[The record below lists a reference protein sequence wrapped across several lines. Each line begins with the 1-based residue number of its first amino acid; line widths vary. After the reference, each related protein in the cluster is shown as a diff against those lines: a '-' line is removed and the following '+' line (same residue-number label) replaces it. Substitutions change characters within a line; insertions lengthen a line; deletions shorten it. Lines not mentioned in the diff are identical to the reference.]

1 VGALRRRCPTDGG
14 GKPYPPSDSPTAAA
28 ACDIG
33 EIAEWPPGVSASLE
47 LADDAIAVGK
57 DGGGAVTIVNR
68 SRKRFTAELGEPE
81 IGWIFEKGGTT
92 PVGGFTGAIAG
103 HGRTANLAPGERI
116 TLSVVVGTASCDSSQ
131 GYALPAGTY
140 EVRAMVTTAYEETA
154 EGAMVPGPVWL
165 SQPARLR
172 VVEGSDS

>member
-1 VGALRRRCPTDGG
+1 MPSTCGWVPRHT
-14 GKPYPPSDSPTAAA
+14 PPSDSPTAAT

-33 EIAEWPPGVSASLE
+33 EIAEWPPDVSASLE
-47 LADDAIAVGK
+47 LADDVIVSGK
-57 DGGGAVTIVNR
+57 HGRGTVTIVNR
-68 SRKRFTAELGEPE
+68 SRERFTAELGEPE
-81 IGWIFEKGGTT
+81 IGWVFEKGGTT
-92 PVGGFTGAIAG
+92 PVGAFAGAIAG
-103 HGRTANLAPGERI
+103 HGRTADLTTGERI
-116 TLSVVVGTASCDSSQ
+116 ALSVVVGTASCDPSH

-140 EVRAMVTTAYEETA
+140 DVRAMVTNEDTA